1 MIDNNAF
8 GVGAA
13 AAVPTAGTPIAR
25 TVSPPRLTSPWSGAL
40 RKRYVISPVSPD
52 GHGPEVTGSVA
63 KLSGHLPTAA
73 SLVGSLSK
81 NRHQTRKQVKQ
92 DVSVLTVPRQTP
104 RQRLP
109 VLPCHVGDPDLW
121 FADTP
126 AGLEVAKTL
135 CVSCPIRRQCLAA
148 ALQRAEP
155 WGVWGGEIFDQGSI
169 VSHKRPRGR
178 PRKDAVA

>member
-1 MIDNNAF
+1 MATDPKSQDPWPNFRDIC
-8 GVGAA
+8 
-13 AAVPTAGTPIAR
+13 
-25 TVSPPRLTSPWSGAL
+25 PPQHPWS
-40 RKRYVISPVSPD
+40 
-52 GHGPEVTGSVA
+52 
-63 KLSGHLPTAA
+63 
-73 SLVGSLSK
+73 GSLSK

-178 PRKDAVA
+178 PRKDAEIGRAHV

>member
-1 MIDNNAF
+1 M
-8 GVGAA
+8 
-13 AAVPTAGTPIAR
+13 
-25 TVSPPRLTSPWSGAL
+25 
-40 RKRYVISPVSPD
+40 
-52 GHGPEVTGSVA
+52 
-63 KLSGHLPTAA
+63 
-73 SLVGSLSK
+73 
-81 NRHQTRKQVKQ
+81 KQ

-148 ALQRAEP
+148 ALQRTEP

>member
-1 MIDNNAF
+1 M
-8 GVGAA
+8 
-13 AAVPTAGTPIAR
+13 
-25 TVSPPRLTSPWSGAL
+25 
-40 RKRYVISPVSPD
+40 
-52 GHGPEVTGSVA
+52 
-63 KLSGHLPTAA
+63 
-73 SLVGSLSK
+73 
-81 NRHQTRKQVKQ
+81 KQ

-155 WGVWGGEIFDQGSI
+155 WGVWGGEIFDQCSI
-169 VSHKRPRGR
+169 VSHKRPR
-178 PRKDAVA
+178 KDAVA